1 MTQNTKYTDNL
12 TENGKVKTYSYL
24 RYSSAAQSQEAGGDS
39 VRRQNDLINVF
50 LSTHNAEIV
59 KSFED
64 LGISSFRGKNA
75 KNLKTAEFAKF
86 LQMVENGEIE
96 KGSYLIVEG
105 FDRIS
110 RQKGLN
116 TVKIIT
122 DILHKQIKIYT
133 LSDKRLYDIDA
144 QNHLEQ
150 IIMITVINERAHNES
165 LEKSN
170 RQKAYFS
177 GKRRGFETGKE
188 QRIAT
193 GIFPAMSKRAP
204 WWLTVDKNGNYQAI
218 PERVA
223 EIRRLIDLMTTKGF
237 GIKRACQL
245 MNSQNSL
252 RVWNRDYIT
261 KLIHEDCLFG
271 HHRPFETSHST
282 ETGGVSYKFNG
293 EKYDNV
299 FPAVFEEEEI
309 LAVRGAF
316 KERLGKRGG
325 KKSFQQNNIF
335 TGLAKC
341 GHCGSPLRQHQL
353 TSRGKKYFY
362 LSCSASQI
370 GTCVTSTSV
379 TTRYDEFIKTFFKAS
394 DHFDFNSLLNND
406 NESFSNVY
414 IEEKK
419 KLVSKII
426 KEEKIYKGLQDTINQ
441 LLESGEALPV
451 LYTKKIVEVEAK
463 IKSLKDE
470 KEKLEFKIL
479 AENRKAKDF
488 VKVDIDFIEQ
498 LKTDLE
504 LRLKTHSHL
513 HDYIHAIYF
522 RNKKVY
528 FEEVDYFTVIFK
540 NGYVLSFN
548 EHFTKLKEAAP
559 LINQPISL
567 TEHGYTIES
576 YVESILEI

>member
-1 MTQNTKYTDNL
+1 MAKTIYTDNL
-12 TENGKVKTYSYL
+12 TASGKVKTYSYL
-24 RYSSAAQSQEAGGDS
+24 RYSSAAQGEQFGGDS
-39 VRRQNDLINVF
+39 VRRQNDLIQAF
-50 LSTHNAEIV
+50 LDTHNAEIV

-86 LQMVENGEIE
+86 LQKVENGEIE

-122 DILHKQIKIYT
+122 DILHKHIKIFT
-133 LSDKRLYDIDA
+133 LSDKRLYDIEA

-177 GKRRGFETGKE
+177 GKRRGFESGKE
-188 QRIAT
+188 ERLAT
-193 GIFPAMSKRAP
+193 GIYPAMSKRAP
-204 WWLTVDKNGNYQAI
+204 WWLRVDEKGNYQPI

-223 EIRRLIDLMTTKGF
+223 EIKYIVDLMTTKGF

-245 MNSQNSL
+245 VNSKDSL

-271 HHRPFETSHST
+271 HHRPYETSHSET
-282 ETGGVSYKFNG
+282 TGGVSYKFNG
-293 EKYDNV
+293 EKFENV
-299 FPAVFEEEEI
+299 FPAVFTEEEI

-325 KKSFQQNNIF
+325 KKSQQQNNIF

-341 GHCGSPLRQHQL
+341 GFCGSPLRQHQL

-370 GTCVTSTSV
+370 GTCITDTTV
-379 TTRYDEFIKTFFKAS
+379 TTRYDEFIRNFFKAS

-406 NESFSNVY
+406 NESFSNVHL
-414 IEEKK
+414 ESKK
-419 KLVSKII
+419 ELMVKLE
-426 KEEKIYKGLQDTINQ
+426 KEERVYSGLQETISN
-441 LLESGEALPV
+441 LLESGEALPA

-463 IKSLKDE
+463 IKELKDE
-470 KEKLEFKIL
+470 KDKLEFKIMS
-479 AENRKAKDF
+479 ENRKAKDF
-488 VKVDIDFIEQ
+488 IKVDGDFIEQ
-498 LKTDLE
+498 LTNDID
-504 LRLKTHSHL
+504 LRLKTYSHL

-528 FEEVDYFTVIFK
+528 FEEVDHFTVIFK

-559 LINQPISL
+559 LINEPINL
-567 TEHGYTIES
+567 AEHGYTIES
-576 YVESILEI
+576 YVDSILDV